1 MQTQQY
7 ISDVNYKRS
16 RQKQYSYVIW
26 LCDVSA
32 DTAKIDLKR
41 VSHHDFALA
50 YCVAIWTSLFHTTTE
65 HAVSRSKWIL
75 RST

>member
-50 YCVAIWTSLFHTTTE
+50 YCVAI
-65 HAVSRSKWIL
+65 
-75 RST
+75 